1 MKKFLN
7 VFKFILGSLKCLK
20 NGHTLE
26 ESVSCP
32 FTGKSYRG
40 CSVCGEVITQ

>member
-1 MKKFLN
+1 MNIKSMIN
-7 VFKFILGSLKCLK
+7 YIVGSIKCKK
-20 NGHTLE
+20 NGHILE

-40 CSVCGEVITQ
+40 CSRCGELITL

>member
-1 MKKFLN
+1 MIKNIARLL
-7 VFKFILGSLKCLK
+7 IGRIKCYR
-20 NGHTLE
+20 NGHTLQ

-40 CSVCGEVITQ
+40 CYVCGELITL

>member
-1 MKKFLN
+1 MIKNMAKLLISR
-7 VFKFILGSLKCLK
+7 VECYK

-40 CSVCGEVITQ
+40 CSVCGELITL

>member
-1 MKKFLN
+1 MIKNIIKLLIE
-7 VFKFILGSLKCLK
+7 KIKCKK
-20 NGHTLE
+20 NGHIFE

-40 CSVCGEVITQ
+40 CSRCGELITL

>member
-1 MKKFLN
+1 MINKMVKLLIG
-7 VFKFILGSLKCLK
+7 KIKCARK
-20 NGHTLE
+20 GHNLE

-40 CSVCGEVITQ
+40 CSRCGELITL

>member
-1 MKKFLN
+1 MIKNMAKLLMG
-7 VFKFILGSLKCLK
+7 KIKCYR
-20 NGHTLE
+20 NGHNLE

-40 CSVCGEVITQ
+40 CSRCGELITL